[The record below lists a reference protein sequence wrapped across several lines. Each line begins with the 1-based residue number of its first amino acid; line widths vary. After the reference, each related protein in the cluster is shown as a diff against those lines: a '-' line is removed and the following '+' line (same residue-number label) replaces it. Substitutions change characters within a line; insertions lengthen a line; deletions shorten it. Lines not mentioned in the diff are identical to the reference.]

1 MRRFSSKFLASLGL
15 VIGCHTFLVAQT
27 TTPTETVW
35 SLQQCIQAGLQNN
48 LQVKQTGL
56 FVEQDAIDVR
66 QAMANFLPAFNA
78 SASHGMSFGFF
89 NDPITY
95 EQRNESNRS
104 SSFSLQAS
112 VPVFSGLQVQ
122 NTVKRNRLNLKATE
136 LELKKAQNDLML
148 NIVTSYMNILLNQEL
163 LKTNQERYNLT
174 KAQAE
179 RTQKLFKAG
188 SVPES
193 NVLELNAQLASDELN
208 IITAQN
214 QIEISELQLIQ
225 LLNLE
230 NTAPA
235 NFAIE
240 IPQLP
245 DPDQSVIAF
254 DAQQVYETAESIMP
268 EIRSNQLRVESALKT
283 IDIAKGAYFPTLS
296 LGGSVSTRYS
306 SGTPFFLVGPLETVT
321 QTIGVVQGT
330 NTPVITTYSDRTRTP
345 TKYKYMDQLQD
356 NLGQYV
362 GLNLSIPIL
371 NSFRTRNNVQL
382 SRIGLRN
389 AELNTAIARNQL
401 RQNIAQ
407 AYTNAINAQKRFVSA
422 RKQLESFEQSFK
434 NAEIR
439 LNNGLINSVDFNVAR
454 NNYVKAQS
462 DIIQAKYDYI
472 FRLKFL
478 EFYQGKTIT
487 L

>member
-1 MRRFSSKFLASLGL
+1 M
-15 VIGCHTFLVAQT
+15 GCHAFSFAQT

-35 SLQQCIQAGLQNN
+35 TLQQCIQHGVQNN
-48 LQVKQTGL
+48 LQVRQSGL
-56 FVEQDAIDVR
+56 QVEQDALNVN
-66 QAMANFLPAFNA
+66 QARANRLPSLNG
-78 SASHGMSFGFF
+78 SASYGSSFGFF

-95 EQRNESNRS
+95 EQRNEQNQSSN
-104 SSFSLQAS
+104 FSLQAS
-112 VPVFSGLQVQ
+112 VPLFSGLQIQ
-122 NTVKRNRLNLKATE
+122 NTIKRNRLDLQATE
-136 LELKKAQNDLML
+136 LDQKRAQNDLML
-148 NIVTSYMNILLNQEL
+148 NIVTAYMQILLNQEL

-174 KAQAE
+174 KIQAE
-179 RTQKLFKAG
+179 RTEKLFKAG

-214 QIEISELQLIQ
+214 QIELAELQLIQ

-230 NTAPA
+230 NAQPA

-240 IPQLP
+240 IPTLP

-254 DAQQVYETAESIMP
+254 DAQQVYETAEGIMP
-268 EIRSNQLRVESALKT
+268 EIKSNQIRVESALKT
-283 IDIAKGAYFPTLS
+283 IDIAKGAYYPTLS
-296 LGGSVSTRYS
+296 LGGSMSTRFS
-306 SGTPFFLVGPLETVT
+306 SGTPFFTIGPLQPVT
-321 QTIGVVQGT
+321 ETIGNVNGDPSL
-330 NTPVITTYSDRTRTP
+330 PVTYTYLTRQRTP
-345 TKYKYMDQLQD
+345 TTYKYFDQLSD

-362 GLNLSIPIL
+362 GVSLNVPIL
-371 NSFRTRNNVQL
+371 NAFRTRNNVQL
-382 SRIGLRN
+382 SRIGLRS
-389 AELNTAIARNQL
+389 AELNTAIAKNQL

-407 AYTNAINAQKRFVSA
+407 AYTDAVGAQKRFVAA
-422 RKQLESFEQSFK
+422 RKQLESFEQSFR